1 MKYYQISEIN
11 LKELLLAAH
20 TLNALE
26 CGGVDN
32 WTWYSESLGDYLEMH
47 GKSYENLEEVVEDE
61 MTQYNICT
69 CKSQSQMEKLLD
81 CFEEILH
88 NKENNN

>member
-69 CKSQSQMEKLLD
+69 CKS
-81 CFEEILH
+81 
-88 NKENNN
+88 